1 MKRWKKALSGLLMAA
16 LMVTGISFPEN
27 VFAVS
32 AGMDGLPS
40 VVNSGIGKMVDK
52 SSTIDGTY
60 NFTPVIGANTKIRF
74 GCSDGSGSWDNKFC
88 LNAEQ
93 HAHACSQWWPLSN
106 INDGGNTRSFIP
118 YERLK
123 GKMYAEYTNV
133 GNANGLPVTMR
144 IWFLDWQNTDI
155 SGYPGYED
163 VDNVVVSVDNTK
175 GGATPVIDIKGLK
188 WIKVRFSYYD
198 ENGNPLKVKGHFT
211 LSDLD
216 YSQGFYIDGKV
227 DGIYVTKEADDRL
240 IYDARTDA
248 IWSAK
253 KGSNADDGTSPDN
266 PEGWV
271 TYTYEGDSQTMVFY
285 NGGTIQNV
293 DGPGKGLTTVQSYPK
308 DFTFTGG
315 DAIFNGWKG
324 SSRTEATDWHVWNT
338 SEFGYTSEMVM
349 HQTKNVDLVIKK
361 ADETTGEALKGAEF
375 TVYKMQGGQ
384 WVTYTKAEWKD
395 EYKAYRAL
403 NLHAEDSEGGKF
415 KVVETKNPTGYTGTW
430 EHEFTAE
437 KEGVVTLTL
446 DATNAR
452 KTGQITIT
460 KTGENNKKLSGAVF
474 EIKAA
479 KDIKTAGGTTL
490 VAADTV
496 VDTVTTDGNGSAASK
511 QLELGQ
517 YIVKEITAPDGY
529 VLDTTEHAVTL
540 DDSHTS
546 VNVAVQN
553 QKNAIVLQKVSKND
567 GTVME
572 GVTFHIWNDD
582 KSYDKTQKT
591 DNNGRIT
598 IDGVKD
604 GTWHYQETATKDG
617 YVLDNAV
624 KDFTVSSGKV
634 NGQSNLTITVENDY
648 TKLDLAKV
656 DSGTGEN
663 ISGAKL
669 SLLDSNGRLVESWTS
684 GSTPHR
690 IEKLKPG
697 QYTLREDQAPDHYK
711 LADPITF
718 TLESKADTQ
727 TITMKDMRYADLTI
741 VKKIKASDITW
752 AHGNPTFIFTVK
764 GKDINGKDRTFQNY
778 VEFTENYVNSH
789 TDGQGY
795 VELSVTWNKIPVG
808 EDYTVTEQDVLRYHL
823 VNVTGTENVTI
834 SKLQEPTKGVA
845 PDKIF
850 SVHANLKAKPT
861 GTSITFENQ
870 KDDWGTTTHD
880 TSVKNIIPLKSPA
893 KPDLYPCQCL
903 TRVFH

>member
-16 LMVTGISFPEN
+16 LMATGISFPEN
-27 VFAVS
+27 VFAAS
-32 AGMDGLPS
+32 DGMEGLPS
-40 VVNSGIGKMVDK
+40 VYNSGIGKIVNKD
-52 SSTIDGTY
+52 SVIDGSY
-60 NFTPVIGANTKIRF
+60 NFTPVIGSETKITF
-74 GCSDGSGSWDNKFC
+74 GCSDRSESWDNYFC
-88 LNAEQ
+88 QNAERY
-93 HAHACSQWWPLSN
+93 AKACSSWWKLADTSRWSN
-106 INDGGNTRSFIP
+106 IRSFVP
-118 YERLK
+118 YENLK

-144 IWFLDWQNTDI
+144 IWFLDWQNTNI

-285 NGGTIQNV
+285 NGRTIQNV

-490 VAADTV
+490 VAANTV

-517 YIVKEITAPDGY
+517 YIVKEKTAPDGY

-591 DNNGRIT
+591 DSNGRIT

-624 KDFTVSSGKV
+624 KDFTVSDGKV

-697 QYTLREDQAPDHYK
+697 QYTLREDQAPDYYK

-823 VNVTGTENVTI
+823 VNVTGTENVKI
-834 SKLQEPTKGVA
+834 SKLQEPAKGVA

-880 TSVKNIIPLKSPA
+880 TSVKNIIPLK
-893 KPDLYPCQCL
+893 
-903 TRVFH
+903 

>member
-32 AGMDGLPS
+32 EGMDGLPS
-40 VVNSGIGKMVDK
+40 VVDSGIGKKVDTN
-52 SSTIDGTY
+52 STIDGTY
-60 NFTPVIGANTKIRF
+60 NFTPVIGANTKVSF
-74 GCSDGSGSWDNKFC
+74 VSTDGTKWDNKFC
-88 LNAEQ
+88 VNGEKYAQ
-93 HAHACSQWWPLSN
+93 VCSKWWPLSN
-106 INDGGNTRSFIP
+106 ISDNGGNTHSFIP

-144 IWFLDWQNTDI
+144 IWFLDWQNTNI

-271 TYTYEGDSQTMVFY
+271 TYIYEGDSQTMVFY

-324 SSRTEATDWHVWNT
+324 SNRTEATDWHVWNT

-384 WVTYTKAEWKD
+384 WVTYTKAAWEDSMKN
-395 EYKAYRAL
+395 YKAL
-403 NLHAEDSEGGKF
+403 GLHAEDSEGGKF
-415 KVVETKNPTGYTGTW
+415 KVVETKNPAGYTGTW
-430 EHEFTAE
+430 EHEFVA
-437 KEGVVTLTL
+437 KDEGVVTLTL

-490 VAADTV
+490 VAANTV

-517 YIVKEITAPDGY
+517 YIVKEKTAPDGY

-591 DNNGRIT
+591 DSNGRIT

-624 KDFTVSSGKV
+624 KDFTVSDGKV

-697 QYTLREDQAPDHYK
+697 QYTLREDQAPDYYK

-823 VNVTGTENVTI
+823 VNVTGTENVKI
-834 SKLQEPTKGVA
+834 SKLQEPAKGVA

-880 TSVKNIIPLKSPA
+880 TSVKNIIPLK
-893 KPDLYPCQCL
+893 
-903 TRVFH
+903 

>member
-16 LMVTGISFPEN
+16 LMATGISFPEN
-27 VFAVS
+27 VFAAS
-32 AGMDGLPS
+32 DGMEGLPS
-40 VVNSGIGKMVDK
+40 VYNSGIGKIVNKD
-52 SSTIDGTY
+52 SVIDGSY
-60 NFTPVIGANTKIRF
+60 NFTPVIGSETKITF
-74 GCSDGSGSWDNKFC
+74 GCSDRSGSWDNYFC
-88 LNAEQ
+88 QNAERY
-93 HAHACSQWWPLSN
+93 AKACSSWWKLADTSRWSN
-106 INDGGNTRSFIP
+106 IRSFVP
-118 YERLK
+118 YENLK

-144 IWFLDWQNTDI
+144 IWFLDWQNTNI

-285 NGGTIQNV
+285 NGRTIQNV

-490 VAADTV
+490 VAANTV

-517 YIVKEITAPDGY
+517 YIVKEKTAPDGY

-591 DNNGRIT
+591 DSNGRIT

-624 KDFTVSSGKV
+624 KDFTVSDGKV

-697 QYTLREDQAPDHYK
+697 QYTLREDQAPDYYK

-823 VNVTGTENVTI
+823 VNVTGTENVKI
-834 SKLQEPTKGVA
+834 SKLQEPAKGVA

-880 TSVKNIIPLKSPA
+880 TSVKNIIPLK
-893 KPDLYPCQCL
+893 
-903 TRVFH
+903 

>member
-40 VVNSGIGKMVDK
+40 VYNSGIGKIVNKD
-52 SSTIDGTY
+52 SVIDGSY
-60 NFTPVIGANTKIRF
+60 NFTPVIGSETKITF
-74 GCSDGSGSWDNKFC
+74 GCSDRSGSWDNYFC
-88 LNAEQ
+88 QNAERY
-93 HAHACSQWWPLSN
+93 AKACSSWWKLADTSRWSN
-106 INDGGNTRSFIP
+106 IRSFVP
-118 YERLK
+118 YENLK

-144 IWFLDWQNTDI
+144 IWFLDWQNTNI

-490 VAADTV
+490 IAADTV

-823 VNVTGTENVTI
+823 VNVTGTENVKI
-834 SKLQEPTKGVA
+834 SKLQEPAKGVA

-880 TSVKNIIPLKSPA
+880 TSVKNIIPLK
-893 KPDLYPCQCL
+893 
-903 TRVFH
+903 

>member
-32 AGMDGLPS
+32 EGMDGLPS
-40 VVNSGIGKMVDK
+40 VVDSGIGKKVDTN
-52 SSTIDGTY
+52 STIDGTY
-60 NFTPVIGANTKIRF
+60 NFTPVIGANTKVSF
-74 GCSDGSGSWDNKFC
+74 GSTDGTKWDNKFC
-88 LNAEQ
+88 VNGEKYAQ
-93 HAHACSQWWPLSN
+93 VCSKWWPLSN
-106 INDGGNTRSFIP
+106 ISDNGGNTHSFIP

-144 IWFLDWQNTDI
+144 IWFLDWQNTNI

-384 WVTYTKAEWKD
+384 WVTYTKAAWEDSMKN
-395 EYKAYRAL
+395 YKAL
-403 NLHAEDSEGGKF
+403 GLHAEDSEGGKF
-415 KVVETKNPTGYTGTW
+415 KVVETKNPAGYTGTW
-430 EHEFTAE
+430 EHEFVA
-437 KEGVVTLTL
+437 KDEGVVTLTL

-490 VAADTV
+490 VAANTV

-517 YIVKEITAPDGY
+517 YIVKEKTAPDGY

-591 DNNGRIT
+591 DSNGRIT

-604 GTWHYQETATKDG
+604 GTWHYQESATKDG

-624 KDFTVSSGKV
+624 KDFTVSDGKV

-697 QYTLREDQAPDHYK
+697 QYTLREDQAPDYYK

-880 TSVKNIIPLKSPA
+880 TSVKNIIPLK
-893 KPDLYPCQCL
+893 
-903 TRVFH
+903 

>member
-32 AGMDGLPS
+32 TGMDGLPS
-40 VVNSGIGKMVDK
+40 VVNSGIGKIVNKD
-52 SSTIDGTY
+52 SVIDGSY
-60 NFTPVIGANTKIRF
+60 NFTPVIGSETKITF
-74 GCSDGSGSWDNKFC
+74 GCSDRSGSWDNYFC
-88 LNAEQ
+88 QNAERY
-93 HAHACSQWWPLSN
+93 AKACSSWWKLADTSRWSN
-106 INDGGNTRSFIP
+106 IRSFVP
-118 YERLK
+118 YENLK

-517 YIVKEITAPDGY
+517 YIVKEKTAPDGY

-540 DDSHTS
+540 DNSHTS

-591 DNNGRIT
+591 DSNGRIT

-624 KDFTVSSGKV
+624 KDFTVSDGKV

-697 QYTLREDQAPDHYK
+697 QYTLREDQAPDYYK

-823 VNVTGTENVTI
+823 VNVTGTENVKI
-834 SKLQEPTKGVA
+834 SKLQEPAKGVA

-880 TSVKNIIPLKSPA
+880 TSVKNIIPLK
-893 KPDLYPCQCL
+893 
-903 TRVFH
+903 

>member
-32 AGMDGLPS
+32 TGMDGLPS
-40 VVNSGIGKMVDK
+40 VVNSGIGKIVNKD
-52 SSTIDGTY
+52 SVIDGSY
-60 NFTPVIGANTKIRF
+60 NFTPVIGSETKITF
-74 GCSDGSGSWDNKFC
+74 GCSDRSGSWDNYFC
-88 LNAEQ
+88 QNAERY
-93 HAHACSQWWPLSN
+93 AKACSSWWKLADTSRWSN
-106 INDGGNTRSFIP
+106 IRSFVP
-118 YERLK
+118 YENLK

-144 IWFLDWQNTDI
+144 IWFLDWQNTNI

-479 KDIKTAGGTTL
+479 KDIKTTGGTTL
-490 VAADTV
+490 IAADTV

-517 YIVKEITAPDGY
+517 YIVKEKTAPDGY

-591 DNNGRIT
+591 DSNGRIT

-624 KDFTVSSGKV
+624 KDFTVSDGKV

-697 QYTLREDQAPDHYK
+697 QYTLREDQAPDYYK

-823 VNVTGTENVTI
+823 VNVTGTENVKI
-834 SKLQEPTKGVA
+834 SKLQEPAKGVA

-880 TSVKNIIPLKSPA
+880 TSVKNIIPLK
-893 KPDLYPCQCL
+893 
-903 TRVFH
+903 

>member
-1 MKRWKKALSGLLMAA
+1 MAA

-32 AGMDGLPS
+32 EGMDGLPS
-40 VVNSGIGKMVDK
+40 VVDSGIGKKVDTN
-52 SSTIDGTY
+52 STIDGTY
-60 NFTPVIGANTKIRF
+60 NFTPVIGANTKVSF
-74 GCSDGSGSWDNKFC
+74 GSTDGTKWDNKFC
-88 LNAEQ
+88 VNGEKYAQ
-93 HAHACSQWWPLSN
+93 VCSKWWPLSN
-106 INDGGNTRSFIP
+106 ISDNGGNTHSFIP

-144 IWFLDWQNTDI
+144 IWFLDWQNTNI

-384 WVTYTKAEWKD
+384 WVTYTKAAWDDSMKN
-395 EYKAYRAL
+395 YKAL
-403 NLHAEDSEGGKF
+403 GLHAEDSEGGKF
-415 KVVETKNPTGYTGTW
+415 KVVETKNPAGYTGTW
-430 EHEFTAE
+430 EHEFVA
-437 KEGVVTLTL
+437 KDEGVVTLTL

-490 VAADTV
+490 VAANTV

-517 YIVKEITAPDGY
+517 YIVKEKTAPDGY

-591 DNNGRIT
+591 DSNGRIT

-624 KDFTVSSGKV
+624 KDFTVSDGKV

-697 QYTLREDQAPDHYK
+697 QYTLREDQAPDYYK

-823 VNVTGTENVTI
+823 VNVTGTENVKI
-834 SKLQEPTKGVA
+834 SKLQEPAKGVA

-880 TSVKNIIPLKSPA
+880 TSVKNIIPLK
-893 KPDLYPCQCL
+893 
-903 TRVFH
+903 

>member
-16 LMVTGISFPEN
+16 LMATGISFPEN
-27 VFAVS
+27 VFAAS
-32 AGMDGLPS
+32 DGMEGLPS
-40 VVNSGIGKMVDK
+40 VYNSGIGKIVNKD
-52 SSTIDGTY
+52 SVIDGSY
-60 NFTPVIGANTKIRF
+60 NFTPVIGSETKITF
-74 GCSDGSGSWDNKFC
+74 GCSDRSGSWDNYFC
-88 LNAEQ
+88 QNAEGY
-93 HAHACSQWWPLSN
+93 AKACSSWWKLADTSRWSN
-106 INDGGNTRSFIP
+106 IRSFVP
-118 YERLK
+118 YENLK

-144 IWFLDWQNTDI
+144 IWFLDWQNTNI

-285 NGGTIQNV
+285 NGRTIQNV

-395 EYKAYRAL
+395 EYKTYQAL

-490 VAADTV
+490 VAANTV

-517 YIVKEITAPDGY
+517 YIVKEKTAPDGY

-546 VNVAVQN
+546 VNVAIQN

-591 DNNGRIT
+591 DSNGRIT

-624 KDFTVSSGKV
+624 KDFTVSDGKV

-697 QYTLREDQAPDHYK
+697 QYTLREDQAPDYYK

-880 TSVKNIIPLKSPA
+880 TSVKNIIPLK
-893 KPDLYPCQCL
+893 
-903 TRVFH
+903 

>member
-32 AGMDGLPS
+32 EGMDGLPS
-40 VVNSGIGKMVDK
+40 VVDSGIGKIVNKD
-52 SSTIDGTY
+52 SVIDGSY
-60 NFTPVIGANTKIRF
+60 NFTPVIGSETKITF
-74 GCSDGSGSWDNKFC
+74 GCSDRSGSWDNYFC
-88 LNAEQ
+88 QNAEKY
-93 HAHACSQWWPLSN
+93 AKACSSWWKLADTSRWSN
-106 INDGGNTRSFIP
+106 IRSFVP
-118 YERLK
+118 YENLK

-144 IWFLDWQNTDI
+144 IWFLDWQNTNI

-349 HQTKNVDLVIKK
+349 HQTKNVNLVIKK

-384 WVTYTKAEWKD
+384 WITYTKAEWKD

-490 VAADTV
+490 VAANTV

-517 YIVKEITAPDGY
+517 YIVKEKTAPDGY

-546 VNVAVQN
+546 VNVAIQN

-591 DNNGRIT
+591 DSNGRIT

-624 KDFTVSSGKV
+624 KDFTVSDGKV

-697 QYTLREDQAPDHYK
+697 QYTLREDQAPDYYK

-880 TSVKNIIPLKSPA
+880 TSVKNIIPLK
-893 KPDLYPCQCL
+893 
-903 TRVFH
+903 

>member
-40 VVNSGIGKMVDK
+40 VYNSGIGKIVNKD
-52 SSTIDGTY
+52 SVIDGSY
-60 NFTPVIGANTKIRF
+60 NFTPVIGSETKITF
-74 GCSDGSGSWDNKFC
+74 GCSDRSGSWDNYFC
-88 LNAEQ
+88 QNAERY
-93 HAHACSQWWPLSN
+93 AKACSSWWKLADTSRWSN
-106 INDGGNTRSFIP
+106 IRSFVP
-118 YERLK
+118 YENLK

-144 IWFLDWQNTDI
+144 IWFLDWQNTNI

-315 DAIFNGWKG
+315 EAIFNGWKG

-490 VAADTV
+490 VAANTV

-517 YIVKEITAPDGY
+517 YIVKEKTAPDGY

-591 DNNGRIT
+591 DSNGRIT

-624 KDFTVSSGKV
+624 KDFTVSDGKV

-697 QYTLREDQAPDHYK
+697 QYTLREDQAPDYYK

-880 TSVKNIIPLKSPA
+880 TSVKNIIPLK
-893 KPDLYPCQCL
+893 
-903 TRVFH
+903 

>member
-16 LMVTGISFPEN
+16 LMATGISFPEN
-27 VFAVS
+27 VFAAS
-32 AGMDGLPS
+32 DGMEGLPS
-40 VVNSGIGKMVDK
+40 VYNSGIGKIVNKD
-52 SSTIDGTY
+52 SVIDGSY
-60 NFTPVIGANTKIRF
+60 NFTPVIGSETKITF
-74 GCSDGSGSWDNKFC
+74 GCSDRSGSWDNYFC
-88 LNAEQ
+88 QNAERY
-93 HAHACSQWWPLSN
+93 AKACSSWWKLADTSRWSN
-106 INDGGNTRSFIP
+106 IRSFVP
-118 YERLK
+118 YENLK

-144 IWFLDWQNTDI
+144 IWFLDWQNTNI

-384 WVTYTKAEWKD
+384 WVTYTKAEWTD

-490 VAADTV
+490 VAANTV

-517 YIVKEITAPDGY
+517 YIVKEKTAPDGY

-591 DNNGRIT
+591 DSNGRIT

-624 KDFTVSSGKV
+624 KDFTVSDGKV

-697 QYTLREDQAPDHYK
+697 QYTLREDQAPDYYK

-880 TSVKNIIPLKSPA
+880 TSVKNIIPLK
-893 KPDLYPCQCL
+893 
-903 TRVFH
+903 

>member
-32 AGMDGLPS
+32 TGMDGLPS
-40 VVNSGIGKMVDK
+40 VVNSGIGKIVNKD
-52 SSTIDGTY
+52 SVIDGSY
-60 NFTPVIGANTKIRF
+60 NFTPVIGSETKITF
-74 GCSDGSGSWDNKFC
+74 GCSDRSGSWDNYFC
-88 LNAEQ
+88 QNAERY
-93 HAHACSQWWPLSN
+93 AKACSSWWKLADTSRWSN
-106 INDGGNTRSFIP
+106 IRSFVP
-118 YERLK
+118 YENLK

-490 VAADTV
+490 VAANTV

-517 YIVKEITAPDGY
+517 YIVKEKTAPDGY

-591 DNNGRIT
+591 DSNGRIT

-624 KDFTVSSGKV
+624 KDFTVSDGKV

-697 QYTLREDQAPDHYK
+697 QYTLREDQAPDYYK
-711 LADPITF
+711 LDDPITF

-880 TSVKNIIPLKSPA
+880 TSVKNIIPLK
-893 KPDLYPCQCL
+893 
-903 TRVFH
+903 

>member
-16 LMVTGISFPEN
+16 LMATGISFPEN
-27 VFAVS
+27 VFAAS
-32 AGMDGLPS
+32 DGMEGLPS
-40 VVNSGIGKMVDK
+40 VYNSGIGKIVNKD
-52 SSTIDGTY
+52 SVIDGSY
-60 NFTPVIGANTKIRF
+60 NFTPVIGSETKITF
-74 GCSDGSGSWDNKFC
+74 GCSDRSGSWDNYFC
-88 LNAEQ
+88 QNAERY
-93 HAHACSQWWPLSN
+93 AKACSSWWKLADTSRWSN
-106 INDGGNTRSFIP
+106 IRSFVP
-118 YERLK
+118 YENLK

-144 IWFLDWQNTDI
+144 IWFLDWQNTNI

-285 NGGTIQNV
+285 NGRTIQNV

-490 VAADTV
+490 VAANTV

-517 YIVKEITAPDGY
+517 YIVKEKTAPDGY

-546 VNVAVQN
+546 VNVAIQN

-572 GVTFHIWNDD
+572 GVTFHIWNDN

-591 DNNGRIT
+591 DSNGRIT

-624 KDFTVSSGKV
+624 KDFTVSDGKV

-697 QYTLREDQAPDHYK
+697 QYTLREDQAPDYYK

-880 TSVKNIIPLKSPA
+880 TSVKNIIPLK
-893 KPDLYPCQCL
+893 
-903 TRVFH
+903 

>member
-32 AGMDGLPS
+32 EGMDGLPS
-40 VVNSGIGKMVDK
+40 VVDSGIGKKVDTN
-52 SSTIDGTY
+52 STIDGTY
-60 NFTPVIGANTKIRF
+60 NFTPVIGANTKVSF
-74 GCSDGSGSWDNKFC
+74 GSTDDTKWDNKFC
-88 LNAEQ
+88 VNGEKYAQ
-93 HAHACSQWWPLSN
+93 VCSKWWPLSN
-106 INDGGNTRSFIP
+106 ISDNGGNTHSFIP

-144 IWFLDWQNTDI
+144 IWFLDWQNTNI

-384 WVTYTKAEWKD
+384 WVTYTKAVWD
-395 EYKAYRAL
+395 DSHDLYKAL
-403 NLHAEDSEGGKF
+403 NLKETDSEGGKF
-415 KVVETKNPTGYTGTW
+415 KVVETKNPAGYTGTW

-490 VAADTV
+490 VAANTV

-517 YIVKEITAPDGY
+517 YIVKEKTAPDGY

-591 DNNGRIT
+591 DSNGRIT

-624 KDFTVSSGKV
+624 KDFTVSDGKV

-697 QYTLREDQAPDHYK
+697 QYTLREDQAPDYYK

-823 VNVTGTENVTI
+823 VNVTGTENVKI
-834 SKLQEPTKGVA
+834 SKLQEPAKGVA

-880 TSVKNIIPLKSPA
+880 TSVKNIIPLK
-893 KPDLYPCQCL
+893 
-903 TRVFH
+903 

>member
-32 AGMDGLPS
+32 EGMDGLPS
-40 VVNSGIGKMVDK
+40 VVDSGIGKKVDTN
-52 SSTIDGTY
+52 STIDGTY
-60 NFTPVIGANTKIRF
+60 NFTPVIGANTKVSF
-74 GCSDGSGSWDNKFC
+74 GSTDGTKWDNKFC
-88 LNAEQ
+88 VNGEKYAQ
-93 HAHACSQWWPLSN
+93 VCSKWWSLSN
-106 INDGGNTRSFIP
+106 ISDNGGNTHSFIP

-490 VAADTV
+490 VAANTV

-517 YIVKEITAPDGY
+517 YIVKEKTAPDGY

-591 DNNGRIT
+591 DSNGRIT

-624 KDFTVSSGKV
+624 KDFTVSDGKV

-697 QYTLREDQAPDHYK
+697 QYTLREDQAPDYYK

-823 VNVTGTENVTI
+823 VNVTGTENVKI
-834 SKLQEPTKGVA
+834 SKLQEPAKGVA

-880 TSVKNIIPLKSPA
+880 TSVKNIIPLK
-893 KPDLYPCQCL
+893 
-903 TRVFH
+903 

>member
-27 VFAVS
+27 VFAAS
-32 AGMDGLPS
+32 DGMEGLPS
-40 VVNSGIGKMVDK
+40 VYNSGIGKIVNKD
-52 SSTIDGTY
+52 SVIDGSY
-60 NFTPVIGANTKIRF
+60 NFTPVIGSETKITF
-74 GCSDGSGSWDNKFC
+74 GCSDRSGSWDNYFC
-88 LNAEQ
+88 QNAERY
-93 HAHACSQWWPLSN
+93 AKACSSWWKLADTSRWSN
-106 INDGGNTRSFIP
+106 IRSFVP
-118 YERLK
+118 YENLK

-144 IWFLDWQNTDI
+144 ICFLDWQNTNI

-198 ENGNPLKVKGHFT
+198 KNGNPLKVKGHFT

-490 VAADTV
+490 VAANTV

-517 YIVKEITAPDGY
+517 YIVKEKTAPDGY

-591 DNNGRIT
+591 DSNGRIT

-624 KDFTVSSGKV
+624 KDFTVSDGKV

-697 QYTLREDQAPDHYK
+697 QYTLREDQAPDYYK

-823 VNVTGTENVTI
+823 VNVTGTENVKI
-834 SKLQEPTKGVA
+834 SKLQEPAKGVA

-880 TSVKNIIPLKSPA
+880 TSVKNIIPLK
-893 KPDLYPCQCL
+893 
-903 TRVFH
+903 

>member
-32 AGMDGLPS
+32 EGMDGLPS
-40 VVNSGIGKMVDK
+40 VVDSGIGKKVDTN
-52 SSTIDGTY
+52 STIDGTY
-60 NFTPVIGANTKIRF
+60 NFTPVIGANTKVSF
-74 GCSDGSGSWDNKFC
+74 GSTDGTKWDNKFC
-88 LNAEQ
+88 VNGEKY
-93 HAHACSQWWPLSN
+93 AHACSQWWPLSN

-144 IWFLDWQNTDI
+144 IWFLDWQNTNI

-384 WVTYTKAEWKD
+384 WVTYTKAAWDDSMKN
-395 EYKAYRAL
+395 YKAL
-403 NLHAEDSEGGKF
+403 GLHAEDSEGGKF
-415 KVVETKNPTGYTGTW
+415 KVVETKNPAGYTGTW
-430 EHEFTAE
+430 EHEFVA
-437 KEGVVTLTL
+437 KDEGVVTLTL

-490 VAADTV
+490 VAANTV

-517 YIVKEITAPDGY
+517 YIVKEKTAPDGY

-591 DNNGRIT
+591 DSNGRIT

-604 GTWHYQETATKDG
+604 GIWHYQETATKDG

-624 KDFTVSSGKV
+624 KDFTVSGGKV

-697 QYTLREDQAPDHYK
+697 QYTLHEDQAPDHYK

-727 TITMKDMRYADLTI
+727 TITMKDMRYADLTV

-834 SKLQEPTKGVA
+834 SKLQEPAKGVA

-880 TSVKNIIPLKSPA
+880 TSVKNIIPLK
-893 KPDLYPCQCL
+893 
-903 TRVFH
+903 

>member
-32 AGMDGLPS
+32 EGMDGLPS
-40 VVNSGIGKMVDK
+40 VVDSGIGKKVDTN
-52 SSTIDGTY
+52 STIDGTY
-60 NFTPVIGANTKIRF
+60 NFTPVIGANTKVSF
-74 GCSDGSGSWDNKFC
+74 GSTDGTKWDNKFC
-88 LNAEQ
+88 VNGEKYAQ
-93 HAHACSQWWPLSN
+93 VCSKWWPLSN
-106 INDGGNTRSFIP
+106 ISDNGGNTHSFIP

-144 IWFLDWQNTDI
+144 IWFLDWQNTNI

-384 WVTYTKAEWKD
+384 WVTYTKAAWDDSMKN
-395 EYKAYRAL
+395 YKAL
-403 NLHAEDSEGGKF
+403 GLHAEDSEGGKF
-415 KVVETKNPTGYTGTW
+415 KVVETKNPAGYTGTW
-430 EHEFTAE
+430 EHEFVA
-437 KEGVVTLTL
+437 KDEGVVTLTL

-490 VAADTV
+490 VAANTV

-517 YIVKEITAPDGY
+517 YIVKEKTAPDGY

-572 GVTFHIWNDD
+572 GVTFHLWNDD

-591 DNNGRIT
+591 DSNGRIT

-624 KDFTVSSGKV
+624 KDFTVSDGKV

-697 QYTLREDQAPDHYK
+697 QYTLREDQAPDYYK

-823 VNVTGTENVTI
+823 VNVTGTENVKI
-834 SKLQEPTKGVA
+834 SKLQEPAKGVA

-880 TSVKNIIPLKSPA
+880 TSVKNIIPLK
-893 KPDLYPCQCL
+893 
-903 TRVFH
+903 

>member
-16 LMVTGISFPEN
+16 LMATGISFPEN
-27 VFAVS
+27 VFAAS
-32 AGMDGLPS
+32 DGMEGLPS
-40 VVNSGIGKMVDK
+40 VYNSGIGKIVNKD
-52 SSTIDGTY
+52 SVIDGSY
-60 NFTPVIGANTKIRF
+60 NFTPVIGSETKITF
-74 GCSDGSGSWDNKFC
+74 GCSDRSGSWDNYFC
-88 LNAEQ
+88 QNAERY
-93 HAHACSQWWPLSN
+93 AKACSSWWKLADTSRWSN
-106 INDGGNTRSFIP
+106 IRSFVP
-118 YERLK
+118 YENLK

-144 IWFLDWQNTDI
+144 IWFLDWQNTNI

-384 WVTYTKAEWKD
+384 WVTYTKAAWDDSIKN
-395 EYKAYRAL
+395 YKAL
-403 NLHAEDSEGGKF
+403 GLHAEDSEGGKF
-415 KVVETKNPTGYTGTW
+415 KVVETKNPAGYTGTW
-430 EHEFTAE
+430 EHEFVA
-437 KEGVVTLTL
+437 KDEGVVTLTL

-490 VAADTV
+490 VAANTV

-517 YIVKEITAPDGY
+517 YIVKEKTAPDGY

-591 DNNGRIT
+591 DSNGRIT

-624 KDFTVSSGKV
+624 KDFTVSDGKV

-697 QYTLREDQAPDHYK
+697 QYTLREDQAPDYYK

-823 VNVTGTENVTI
+823 VNVTGTENVKI
-834 SKLQEPTKGVA
+834 SKLQEPAKGVA

-880 TSVKNIIPLKSPA
+880 TSVKNIIPLK
-893 KPDLYPCQCL
+893 
-903 TRVFH
+903 

>member
-16 LMVTGISFPEN
+16 LMATGISFPEN
-27 VFAVS
+27 VFAAS
-32 AGMDGLPS
+32 DGMEGLPS
-40 VVNSGIGKMVDK
+40 VYNSGIGKIVNKD
-52 SSTIDGTY
+52 SVIDGSY
-60 NFTPVIGANTKIRF
+60 NFTPVIGSETKITF
-74 GCSDGSGSWDNKFC
+74 GCSDRSGSWDNYFC
-88 LNAEQ
+88 QNAERY
-93 HAHACSQWWPLSN
+93 AKACSSWWKLADTSRWSN
-106 INDGGNTRSFIP
+106 IRSFVP
-118 YERLK
+118 YENLK

-144 IWFLDWQNTDI
+144 IWFLDWQNTNI

-285 NGGTIQNV
+285 NGRTIQNV

-395 EYKAYRAL
+395 EYKAYQAL

-474 EIKAA
+474 EIKTA

-490 VAADTV
+490 VAANTV

-517 YIVKEITAPDGY
+517 YIVKEKTAPDGY

-546 VNVAVQN
+546 VNVAIQN

-591 DNNGRIT
+591 DSNGRIT

-624 KDFTVSSGKV
+624 KDFTVSDGKV

-697 QYTLREDQAPDHYK
+697 QYTLREDQAPDYYK

-880 TSVKNIIPLKSPA
+880 TSVKNIIPLK
-893 KPDLYPCQCL
+893 
-903 TRVFH
+903 

>member
-32 AGMDGLPS
+32 EGMDGLPS
-40 VVNSGIGKMVDK
+40 VVDSGIGKKVDTN
-52 SSTIDGTY
+52 STIDGTY
-60 NFTPVIGANTKIRF
+60 NFTPVIGANTKVSF
-74 GCSDGSGSWDNKFC
+74 GSTDGTKWDNKFC
-88 LNAEQ
+88 VNGEKYAQ
-93 HAHACSQWWPLSN
+93 VCSKWWPLSN
-106 INDGGNTRSFIP
+106 ISDNGGNTHSFIP

-144 IWFLDWQNTDI
+144 IWFLDWQNTNI

-384 WVTYTKAEWKD
+384 WVTYTKAAWDDSMKN
-395 EYKAYRAL
+395 YKAL
-403 NLHAEDSEGGKF
+403 GLHAEDSEGGKF
-415 KVVETKNPTGYTGTW
+415 KVVETKNPAGYTGTW
-430 EHEFTAE
+430 EHEFVA
-437 KEGVVTLTL
+437 KDEGVVTLTL

-490 VAADTV
+490 VAANTV

-517 YIVKEITAPDGY
+517 YIVKEKTAPDGY

-591 DNNGRIT
+591 DSNGRIT

-624 KDFTVSSGKV
+624 KDFTVSDGKV

-697 QYTLREDQAPDHYK
+697 QYTLREDQAPDYYK

-823 VNVTGTENVTI
+823 VNVTGTENVKI
-834 SKLQEPTKGVA
+834 SKLQEPAKGVA

-850 SVHANLKAKPT
+850 SVHANLEAKPT

-880 TSVKNIIPLKSPA
+880 TSVKNIIPLK
-893 KPDLYPCQCL
+893 
-903 TRVFH
+903 

>member
-40 VVNSGIGKMVDK
+40 VVDSGIGKIVNKD
-52 SSTIDGTY
+52 SVIDGSY
-60 NFTPVIGANTKIRF
+60 NFTPVIGSETKITF
-74 GCSDGSGSWDNKFC
+74 GCSDRSGSWDNYFC
-88 LNAEQ
+88 QNAERY
-93 HAHACSQWWPLSN
+93 AKACSSWWKLADTSRWSN
-106 INDGGNTRSFIP
+106 IRSFVP
-118 YERLK
+118 YENLK

-144 IWFLDWQNTDI
+144 IWFLDWQNTNI

-198 ENGNPLKVKGHFT
+198 KNGNPLKVKGHFT

-375 TVYKMQGGQ
+375 TVYKMQSGQ

-395 EYKAYRAL
+395 EYKVYQAL
-403 NLHAEDSEGGKF
+403 NFHAEDSEGGKF

-490 VAADTV
+490 VAANTV

-553 QKNAIVLQKVSKND
+553 QKNALVLQKVSKND

-591 DNNGRIT
+591 DSNGRIT

-624 KDFTVSSGKV
+624 KDFTVSDGKV

-697 QYTLREDQAPDHYK
+697 QYTLCEDQAPDHYK

-823 VNVTGTENVTI
+823 VNVTGTENVKI
-834 SKLQEPTKGVA
+834 SKLQEPAKGVA

-880 TSVKNIIPLKSPA
+880 TSVKNIIPLK
-893 KPDLYPCQCL
+893 
-903 TRVFH
+903 

>member
-32 AGMDGLPS
+32 TGMDGLPS
-40 VVNSGIGKMVDK
+40 VVNSGIGKIVNKD
-52 SSTIDGTY
+52 SVIDGSY
-60 NFTPVIGANTKIRF
+60 NFTPVIGSETKITF
-74 GCSDGSGSWDNKFC
+74 GCSDRSGSWDNYFC
-88 LNAEQ
+88 QNAERY
-93 HAHACSQWWPLSN
+93 AKACSSWWKLADTSRWSN
-106 INDGGNTRSFIP
+106 IRSFVP
-118 YERLK
+118 YENLK

-198 ENGNPLKVKGHFT
+198 ENGNPLKVKGHYT

-308 DFTFTGG
+308 DFTFTGK

-384 WVTYTKAEWKD
+384 WVTYTKAVWD
-395 EYKAYRAL
+395 DSRDLYKAL
-403 NLHAEDSEGGKF
+403 NLKETDSEGGKF
-415 KVVETKNPTGYTGTW
+415 KVVETKNPAGYTGTW

-490 VAADTV
+490 VAANTV

-517 YIVKEITAPDGY
+517 YIVKEKTAPDGY

-572 GVTFHIWNDD
+572 GVTFHVWNDD

-591 DNNGRIT
+591 DSNGRIT

-624 KDFTVSSGKV
+624 KDFTVSDGKV

-823 VNVTGTENVTI
+823 VNVTGTENVKI
-834 SKLQEPTKGVA
+834 SKLQEPAKGVA

-880 TSVKNIIPLKSPA
+880 TSVKNIIPLK
-893 KPDLYPCQCL
+893 
-903 TRVFH
+903 

>member
-32 AGMDGLPS
+32 EGMDGLPS
-40 VVNSGIGKMVDK
+40 VVDSGIGKKVDTN
-52 SSTIDGTY
+52 STIDGTY
-60 NFTPVIGANTKIRF
+60 NFTPVIGANTKVSF
-74 GCSDGSGSWDNKFC
+74 GSTDGTKWDNKFC
-88 LNAEQ
+88 VNGEKY
-93 HAHACSQWWPLSN
+93 AHACSQWWPLSN

-144 IWFLDWQNTDI
+144 IWFLDWQNTNI

-384 WVTYTKAEWKD
+384 WVTYTKAAWDDSVKN
-395 EYKAYRAL
+395 YKAL
-403 NLHAEDSEGGKF
+403 GLHAEDSEGGKF
-415 KVVETKNPTGYTGTW
+415 KVVETKNPAGYTGTW
-430 EHEFTAE
+430 EHEFVA
-437 KEGVVTLTL
+437 KDEGVVTLTL

-490 VAADTV
+490 VAANTV

-517 YIVKEITAPDGY
+517 YIVKEKTAPDGY

-591 DNNGRIT
+591 DSNGRIT

-624 KDFTVSSGKV
+624 KDFTVSDGKV

-697 QYTLREDQAPDHYK
+697 QYTLREDQAPDYYK

-823 VNVTGTENVTI
+823 VNVTGTENVKI
-834 SKLQEPTKGVA
+834 SKLQEPAKGVA

-880 TSVKNIIPLKSPA
+880 TSVKNIIPLK
-893 KPDLYPCQCL
+893 
-903 TRVFH
+903 

>member
-1 MKRWKKALSGLLMAA
+1 M
-16 LMVTGISFPEN
+16 
-27 VFAVS
+27 
-32 AGMDGLPS
+32 
-40 VVNSGIGKMVDK
+40 
-52 SSTIDGTY
+52 
-60 NFTPVIGANTKIRF
+60 
-74 GCSDGSGSWDNKFC
+74 
-88 LNAEQ
+88 
-93 HAHACSQWWPLSN
+93 
-106 INDGGNTRSFIP
+106 
-118 YERLK
+118 
-123 GKMYAEYTNV
+123 
-133 GNANGLPVTMR
+133 
-144 IWFLDWQNTDI
+144 DWQNTNI

-490 VAADTV
+490 VAANTV

-517 YIVKEITAPDGY
+517 YIVKEKTAPDGY

-591 DNNGRIT
+591 DSNGRIT

-624 KDFTVSSGKV
+624 KDFTVSDGKV

-697 QYTLREDQAPDHYK
+697 QYTLREDQAPDYYK

-823 VNVTGTENVTI
+823 VNVTGTENVKI
-834 SKLQEPTKGVA
+834 SKLQEPAKGVA

-880 TSVKNIIPLKSPA
+880 TSVKNIIPLK
-893 KPDLYPCQCL
+893 
-903 TRVFH
+903 

>member
-32 AGMDGLPS
+32 TGMDGLPS
-40 VVNSGIGKMVDK
+40 VVNSGIGKIVNKD
-52 SSTIDGTY
+52 SVIDGSY
-60 NFTPVIGANTKIRF
+60 NFTPVIGSETKITF
-74 GCSDGSGSWDNKFC
+74 GCSDRSGSWDNYFC
-88 LNAEQ
+88 QNAEKY
-93 HAHACSQWWPLSN
+93 AKACSSWWKLADTSRWSN
-106 INDGGNTRSFIP
+106 IRSFVP
-118 YERLK
+118 YENLK

-490 VAADTV
+490 VAANTV

-517 YIVKEITAPDGY
+517 YIVKEKTAPDGY

-540 DDSHTS
+540 DNSHTS

-591 DNNGRIT
+591 DSNGRIT

-624 KDFTVSSGKV
+624 KDFTVSDGKV

-697 QYTLREDQAPDHYK
+697 QYTLREDQAPDYYK

-880 TSVKNIIPLKSPA
+880 TSVKNIIPLK
-893 KPDLYPCQCL
+893 
-903 TRVFH
+903 

>member
-1 MKRWKKALSGLLMAA
+1 
-16 LMVTGISFPEN
+16 
-27 VFAVS
+27 
-32 AGMDGLPS
+32 
-40 VVNSGIGKMVDK
+40 
-52 SSTIDGTY
+52 
-60 NFTPVIGANTKIRF
+60 
-74 GCSDGSGSWDNKFC
+74 
-88 LNAEQ
+88 
-93 HAHACSQWWPLSN
+93 
-106 INDGGNTRSFIP
+106 
-118 YERLK
+118 
-123 GKMYAEYTNV
+123 MYAEYTNV

-144 IWFLDWQNTDI
+144 IWFLDWQNTNI
-155 SGYPGYED
+155 NGYPGYED

-384 WVTYTKAEWKD
+384 WVTYTKAVWD
-395 EYKAYRAL
+395 DSRDLYKAL
-403 NLHAEDSEGGKF
+403 NLKETDSEGGKF
-415 KVVETKNPTGYTGTW
+415 KVVETKNPAGYTGTW

-490 VAADTV
+490 VAANTV

-517 YIVKEITAPDGY
+517 YIVKEKTAPDGY

-591 DNNGRIT
+591 DSNGRIT

-624 KDFTVSSGKV
+624 KDFTVSDGKV

-697 QYTLREDQAPDHYK
+697 QYTLREDQAPDYYK

-823 VNVTGTENVTI
+823 VNVTGTENVKI
-834 SKLQEPTKGVA
+834 SKLQEPAKGVA

-880 TSVKNIIPLKSPA
+880 TSVKNIIPLK
-893 KPDLYPCQCL
+893 
-903 TRVFH
+903 

>member
-1 MKRWKKALSGLLMAA
+1 
-16 LMVTGISFPEN
+16 
-27 VFAVS
+27 
-32 AGMDGLPS
+32 MDGLPS

-490 VAADTV
+490 VAANTV

-517 YIVKEITAPDGY
+517 YIVKEKTAPDGY

-591 DNNGRIT
+591 DSNGRIT

-624 KDFTVSSGKV
+624 KDFTVSDGKV

-697 QYTLREDQAPDHYK
+697 QYTLREDQAPDYYK

-823 VNVTGTENVTI
+823 VNVTGTENVKI
-834 SKLQEPTKGVA
+834 SKLQEPAKGVA

-880 TSVKNIIPLKSPA
+880 TSVKNIIPLK
-893 KPDLYPCQCL
+893 
-903 TRVFH
+903 

>member
-32 AGMDGLPS
+32 EGMDGLPS
-40 VVNSGIGKMVDK
+40 VVDSGIGKKVDTN
-52 SSTIDGTY
+52 STIDGTY
-60 NFTPVIGANTKIRF
+60 NFTPVIGANTKVSF
-74 GCSDGSGSWDNKFC
+74 GSTDGTKWDNKFC
-88 LNAEQ
+88 VNGEKYAQ
-93 HAHACSQWWPLSN
+93 VCSKWWPLSN
-106 INDGGNTRSFIP
+106 ISDNGGNTHSFIP

-144 IWFLDWQNTDI
+144 IWFLDWQNTNI

-384 WVTYTKAEWKD
+384 WVTYTKAAWDDSRKN
-395 EYKAYRAL
+395 YKAL
-403 NLHAEDSEGGKF
+403 GLHAEDSEGGKF
-415 KVVETKNPTGYTGTW
+415 KVVETKNPAGYTGTW
-430 EHEFTAE
+430 EHEFVA
-437 KEGVVTLTL
+437 KDEGVVTLTL

-490 VAADTV
+490 VAANTV

-517 YIVKEITAPDGY
+517 YIVKEKTAPDGY

-572 GVTFHIWNDD
+572 GVTFHLWNDD

-591 DNNGRIT
+591 DSNGRIT

-604 GTWHYQETATKDG
+604 GIWHCQETATKDG

-624 KDFTVSSGKV
+624 KDFTVSDGKV

-727 TITMKDMRYADLTI
+727 TITMKDMRYADLTV

-834 SKLQEPTKGVA
+834 SKLQEPAKGVA

-880 TSVKNIIPLKSPA
+880 TSVKNIIPLK
-893 KPDLYPCQCL
+893 
-903 TRVFH
+903 

>member
-16 LMVTGISFPEN
+16 LMATGISFPEN
-27 VFAVS
+27 VFAAS
-32 AGMDGLPS
+32 DGMEGLPS
-40 VVNSGIGKMVDK
+40 VYNSGIGKIVNKD
-52 SSTIDGTY
+52 SVIDGSY
-60 NFTPVIGANTKIRF
+60 NFTPVIGSETKITF
-74 GCSDGSGSWDNKFC
+74 GCSDRSGSWDNYFC
-88 LNAEQ
+88 QNAERY
-93 HAHACSQWWPLSN
+93 AKACSSWWKLADTSRWSN
-106 INDGGNTRSFIP
+106 IRSFVP
-118 YERLK
+118 YENLK

-144 IWFLDWQNTDI
+144 IWFLDWQNTNI

-285 NGGTIQNV
+285 NGRTIQNV

-349 HQTKNVDLVIKK
+349 HQTKNVNLVIKK

-490 VAADTV
+490 VAANTV

-517 YIVKEITAPDGY
+517 YIVKEKTAPDGY

-591 DNNGRIT
+591 DSNGRIT

-604 GTWHYQETATKDG
+604 GIWHYQETATKDG

-624 KDFTVSSGKV
+624 KDFTVSDGKV

-697 QYTLREDQAPDHYK
+697 QYTLREDQAPDYYK

-823 VNVTGTENVTI
+823 VNVTGTENVKI
-834 SKLQEPTKGVA
+834 SKLQEPAKGVA

-880 TSVKNIIPLKSPA
+880 TSVKNIIPLK
-893 KPDLYPCQCL
+893 
-903 TRVFH
+903 

>member
-40 VVNSGIGKMVDK
+40 VYNSGIGKIVNKD
-52 SSTIDGTY
+52 SVIDGSY
-60 NFTPVIGANTKIRF
+60 NFTPVIGSETKITF
-74 GCSDGSGSWDNKFC
+74 GCSDRSGSWDNYFC
-88 LNAEQ
+88 QNAERY
-93 HAHACSQWWPLSN
+93 AKACSSWWKLADTSRWSN
-106 INDGGNTRSFIP
+106 IRSFVP
-118 YERLK
+118 YENLK

-144 IWFLDWQNTDI
+144 IWFLDWQNTNI

-349 HQTKNVDLVIKK
+349 HQTKNVVLVIKK

-479 KDIKTAGGTTL
+479 KDIKTTGGTTL
-490 VAADTV
+490 IAADTV

-517 YIVKEITAPDGY
+517 YIVKEKTAPDGY

-591 DNNGRIT
+591 DSNGRIT

-624 KDFTVSSGKV
+624 KDFTVSDGKV

-697 QYTLREDQAPDHYK
+697 QYTLREDQAPDYYK

-823 VNVTGTENVTI
+823 VNVTGTENVKI
-834 SKLQEPTKGVA
+834 SKLQEPAKGVA

-880 TSVKNIIPLKSPA
+880 TSVKNIIPLK
-893 KPDLYPCQCL
+893 
-903 TRVFH
+903 

>member
-27 VFAVS
+27 VFAAS
-32 AGMDGLPS
+32 DGMEGLPS
-40 VVNSGIGKMVDK
+40 VYNSGIGKIVNKD
-52 SSTIDGTY
+52 SVIDGSY
-60 NFTPVIGANTKIRF
+60 NFTPVIGSETKITF
-74 GCSDGSGSWDNKFC
+74 GCSDRSGSWDNYFC
-88 LNAEQ
+88 QNAERY
-93 HAHACSQWWPLSN
+93 AKACSSWWKLADTSRWSN
-106 INDGGNTRSFIP
+106 IRSFVP
-118 YERLK
+118 YENLK

-144 IWFLDWQNTDI
+144 IWFLDWQNTNI

-285 NGGTIQNV
+285 NGRTIQNV

-517 YIVKEITAPDGY
+517 YIVKEKTAPDGY

-572 GVTFHIWNDD
+572 GVTFHVWNDD

-591 DNNGRIT
+591 DSNGRIT

-624 KDFTVSSGKV
+624 KDFTVSDGKV

-697 QYTLREDQAPDHYK
+697 QYTLREDQAPDYYK

-823 VNVTGTENVTI
+823 VNVTGTENVKI
-834 SKLQEPTKGVA
+834 SKLQEPAKGVA

-880 TSVKNIIPLKSPA
+880 TSVKNIIPLK
-893 KPDLYPCQCL
+893 
-903 TRVFH
+903 

>member
-32 AGMDGLPS
+32 TGMDGLPS
-40 VVNSGIGKMVDK
+40 VVNSGIGKIVNKD
-52 SSTIDGTY
+52 SVIDGSY
-60 NFTPVIGANTKIRF
+60 NFTPVIGSETKITF
-74 GCSDGSGSWDNKFC
+74 GCSDRSGSWDNYFC
-88 LNAEQ
+88 QNAERY
-93 HAHACSQWWPLSN
+93 AKACSSWWKLADTSRWSN
-106 INDGGNTRSFIP
+106 IRSFVP
-118 YERLK
+118 YENLK

-308 DFTFTGG
+308 DFTFTGK

-384 WVTYTKAEWKD
+384 WVTYTKAVWD
-395 EYKAYRAL
+395 DSRDLYKAL
-403 NLHAEDSEGGKF
+403 NLKETDSEGGKF
-415 KVVETKNPTGYTGTW
+415 KVVETKNPAGYTGTW

-490 VAADTV
+490 VAANTV

-517 YIVKEITAPDGY
+517 YIVKEKTAPDGY

-553 QKNAIVLQKVSKND
+553 QKNAIVLQKVIKND
-567 GTVME
+567 GTVMD
-572 GVTFHIWNDD
+572 GVTFHVWNDD

-591 DNNGRIT
+591 DSNGRIT

-624 KDFTVSSGKV
+624 KDFTVSDGKV

-823 VNVTGTENVTI
+823 VNVTGTENVKI
-834 SKLQEPTKGVA
+834 SKLQEPAKGVA

-850 SVHANLKAKPT
+850 SVHANLKEKPT

-880 TSVKNIIPLKSPA
+880 TSVKNIIPLK
-893 KPDLYPCQCL
+893 
-903 TRVFH
+903 

>member
-1 MKRWKKALSGLLMAA
+1 MKRWRKVLSGLLMAA
-16 LMVTGISFPEN
+16 LIATGIALPEKTY
-27 VFAVS
+27 AAS
-32 AGMDGLPS
+32 EGMDGLKT
-40 VVNSGIGKMVDK
+40 VVNSGVGKMVDDK
-52 SSTIDGTY
+52 STIDGSY
-60 NFTPVIGANTKIRF
+60 DFAPIIGADTKITF
-74 GCSDGSGSWDNKFC
+74 ESTDGTMWDNTFC
-88 LNAEQ
+88 TKGQE
-93 HAHACSQWWPLSN
+93 HAKIITQWWPLADIGAN
-106 INDGGNTRSFIP
+106 GNTRSFTP
-118 YERLK
+118 YESLK

-144 IWFLDWQNTDI
+144 IWFLDWQNTVISNGYKNEVGADI
-155 SGYPGYED
+155 D
-163 VDNVVVSVDNTK
+163 AVIVAKDNTK

-188 WIKVRFSYYD
+188 WIKVKFAYYD
-198 ENGNPLKVKGHFT
+198 PDGNPLNVKGHFT
-211 LSDLD
+211 LTDLD
-216 YSQGFYIDGKV
+216 YAQGFYIESGV
-227 DGIYVTKEADDRL
+227 DSIYVTKEADARL
-240 IYDARTDA
+240 VYDPRTEA
-248 IWSAK
+248 IWSAH
-253 KGSNADDGTSPDN
+253 KGSNSDDGTSPDN
-266 PEGWV
+266 SEGWV

-324 SSRTEATDWHVWNT
+324 SSKTESQDWHTWNT
-338 SEFGYTSEMVM
+338 SEFGYTADMVM

-384 WVTYTKAEWKD
+384 WVTYTKAVWD
-395 EYKAYRAL
+395 DSRDLYKAL
-403 NLHAEDSEGGKF
+403 NLKETDSEGGKF
-415 KVVETKNPTGYTGTW
+415 KVVETKNPAGYTGTW

-490 VAADTV
+490 VAANTV

-517 YIVKEITAPDGY
+517 YIVKEKTAPDGY

-591 DNNGRIT
+591 DSNGRIT

-624 KDFTVSSGKV
+624 KDFTVSDGKV

-697 QYTLREDQAPDHYK
+697 QYTLREDQAPDYYK

-823 VNVTGTENVTI
+823 VNVTGTENVKI
-834 SKLQEPTKGVA
+834 SKLQEPAKGVA

-880 TSVKNIIPLKSPA
+880 TSVKNIIPLK
-893 KPDLYPCQCL
+893 
-903 TRVFH
+903 

>member
-32 AGMDGLPS
+32 EGMDGLPS
-40 VVNSGIGKMVDK
+40 VVDSGIGKKVDTN
-52 SSTIDGTY
+52 STIDGTY
-60 NFTPVIGANTKIRF
+60 NFTPVIGANTKVSF
-74 GCSDGSGSWDNKFC
+74 GSTDGTKWDNKFC
-88 LNAEQ
+88 VNGEKYAQ
-93 HAHACSQWWPLSN
+93 VCSKWWPLSN
-106 INDGGNTRSFIP
+106 ISDNGGNTHSFIP

-144 IWFLDWQNTDI
+144 IWFLDWQNTNI

-227 DGIYVTKEADDRL
+227 DGIYVTKEADNRL

-384 WVTYTKAEWKD
+384 WVTYTKAAWDDSMKN
-395 EYKAYRAL
+395 YKAL
-403 NLHAEDSEGGKF
+403 GLHAEDSEGGKF
-415 KVVETKNPTGYTGTW
+415 KVVETKNPAGYTGTW
-430 EHEFTAE
+430 EHEFVA
-437 KEGVVTLTL
+437 KDEGVVTLTL

-479 KDIKTAGGTTL
+479 KDIKTTGGTTL
-490 VAADTV
+490 IAADTV

-517 YIVKEITAPDGY
+517 YIVKEKTAPDGY

-591 DNNGRIT
+591 DSNGRIT

-624 KDFTVSSGKV
+624 KDFTVSDGKV

-697 QYTLREDQAPDHYK
+697 QYTLREDQAPDYYK

-752 AHGNPTFIFTVK
+752 AHGNPTFIFNVK
-764 GKDINGKDRTFQNY
+764 GKDINGKDRIFQNY

-823 VNVTGTENVTI
+823 VNVTGTENVKI
-834 SKLQEPTKGVA
+834 SKLQEPAKGVA

-880 TSVKNIIPLKSPA
+880 TSVKNIIPLK
-893 KPDLYPCQCL
+893 
-903 TRVFH
+903 